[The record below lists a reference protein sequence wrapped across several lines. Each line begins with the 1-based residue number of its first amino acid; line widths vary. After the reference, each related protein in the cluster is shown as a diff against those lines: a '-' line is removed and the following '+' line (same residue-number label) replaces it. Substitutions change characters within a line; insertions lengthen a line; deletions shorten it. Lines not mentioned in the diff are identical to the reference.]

1 MIPLENEGE
10 NVGVV
15 LREEIEE
22 LAEKLD
28 QLTSCHHSR
37 RFQDLKSALQT
48 YCSDLGL
55 ITDLIMLWLML
66 VVEQGFFLYFVH
78 RPVLDDFINWSQYAL
93 PDVEIHEKV
102 DVIVS
107 DWMDQL
113 LIYDYE
119 NLLGSILTAKDRLLK
134 PGGFIIPLRATVL
147 AQRSLYLTCGL
158 YT

>member
-1 MIPLENEGE
+1 MIPLDNEGE

-15 LREEIEE
+15 LQEEIEE

-28 QLTSCHHSR
+28 LLTSGHHSR
-37 RFQDLKSALQT
+37 RFQDYKSALQT
-48 YCSDLGL
+48 YCSDLVEATE
-55 ITDLIMLWLML
+55 ITVQAQKVM
-66 VVEQGFFLYFVH
+66 EANN
-78 RPVLDDFINWSQYAL
+78 PSQRVIIL
-93 PDVEIHEKV
+93 RGCMEDVEIHEKV

-119 NLLGSILTAKDRLLK
+119 NLLGSILTARDRLLK
-134 PGGFIIPLRATVL
+134 PGGLIIPSRATVL